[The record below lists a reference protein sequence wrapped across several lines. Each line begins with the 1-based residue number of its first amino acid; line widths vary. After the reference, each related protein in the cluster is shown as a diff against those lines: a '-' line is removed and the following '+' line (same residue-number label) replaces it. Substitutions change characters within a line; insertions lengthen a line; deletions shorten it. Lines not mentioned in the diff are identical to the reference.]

1 MMKDPTELAL
11 KPRKQPRQARA
22 AYMVDVIMAA
32 ATRVLAADG
41 VVRFT
46 TNHVAEAAGIS
57 IGSLYQYFPNKH
69 ALLAELACREYER
82 LLTMMRAAFAAT
94 ETLELEA
101 GVRGIVTATVDA
113 MPAQAGLARLLM
125 TDMASLQLSQ
135 QLTRRLDAVLGELM
149 QLSIQHSRRFQS
161 PQQSRDPA
169 QTAAMCMTL
178 CRSLVYATQVDQM
191 LAMSREQLIEAITD
205 QLLFTLG
212 YSRPA
217 IQDRLFTTRPER
229 A

>member
-1 MMKDPTELAL
+1 MKEAKELAL

-22 AYMVDVIMAA
+22 AYMVDVILEA

-41 VVRFT
+41 LVRFT

-82 LLTMMRAAFAAT
+82 LLTMMRAAFAAAD
-94 ETLELEA
+94 TLALED

-113 MPAQAGLARLLM
+113 MPVQAGLARLLM

-135 QLTRRLDAVLGELM
+135 QLMLRLDAVLGELM
-149 QLSIQHSRRFQS
+149 QLSIQHSSRFQS
-161 PQQSRDPA
+161 PQLARDPA
-169 QTAAMCMTL
+169 QTAAMCMSI
-178 CRSLVYATQVDQM
+178 CRALVYAAQVDRM
-191 LAMSREQLIEAITD
+191 LPMSRAQLIDALTD

-212 YSRPA
+212 YAQGAR
-217 IQDRLFTTRPER
+217 
-229 A
+229 